1 MVSHTALLEML
12 VFPVFLQRIEECLHN
27 VCMRNVK
34 DVSEFACSISL
45 PILCVAAPVSVLAM
59 VVHQADR
66 IKSDLDVCWD
76 AEPSNS
82 SLETFGWTFL
92 WHFISSEANPILTE
106 LSCHRNSNNRQGCSL
121 PQNPI
126 MTSRAEL
133 RQNI

>member
-12 VFPVFLQRIEECLHN
+12 VFPDSLQRIEECLHN

-45 PILCVAAPVSVLAM
+45 PILCVAAPVPVLDM

-76 AEPSNS
+76 ANLPIPHLRLLGGRFCGIS
-82 SLETFGWTFL
+82 FL
-92 WHFISSEANPILTE
+92 VKQILFI
-106 LSCHRNSNNRQGCSL
+106 
-121 PQNPI
+121 QN
-126 MTSRAEL
+126 
-133 RQNI
+133 